1 MFCERPSRRRPQSN
15 LQPCLTAFQGKTRAL
30 WRHYLQNT
38 DAVVFFVDSNDRE
51 RMGEARGDLE
61 RLLAEDEIRDAAI
74 LIMANKQD
82 LPNAMKVQEI
92 TESLNLHA
100 IPLSRQ
106 WYIQAACATSGDGI
120 YEGLDWLCAAIKK
133 QRSGEWQAASK
144 SAPTVGKTTALP
156 LGVSKA

>member
-1 MFCERPSRRRPQSN
+1 M
-15 LQPCLTAFQGKTRAL
+15 

-51 RMGEARGDLE
+51 RMEEARGDLE
-61 RLLAEDEIRDAAI
+61 RLLGEDEIRDAAI

-92 TESLNLHA
+92 TDSLNLHA
-100 IPLSRQ
+100 IPPSRQ

-120 YEGLDWLCAAIKK
+120 YEGLDWLCTAVK
-133 QRSGEWQAASK
+133 RRRNGEWPAASK
-144 SAPTVGKTTALP
+144 PAPTVAKTAALP